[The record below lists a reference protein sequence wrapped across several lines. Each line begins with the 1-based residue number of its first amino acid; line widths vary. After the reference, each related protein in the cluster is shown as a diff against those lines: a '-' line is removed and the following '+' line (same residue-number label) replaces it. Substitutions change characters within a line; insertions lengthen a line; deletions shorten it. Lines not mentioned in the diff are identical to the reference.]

1 MDDSI
6 AERVARMERS
16 QIRVMF
22 DMAEAHGGDL
32 VRLEVGE
39 PDFAPPEHVTEAA
52 VEAAR
57 SGKVNYTSNA
67 GIFELREAVSD
78 RMATDHD
85 VAVDPEQVVVTVGA
99 LEALHLAMVT
109 LVDPGEEVVIPTPAW
124 PNYVGQV
131 RLADGKL
138 VEVPLPAEDGF
149 ALDADRVV
157 EAITDDTAVVVLNS
171 PSNPTGRVFDP
182 EDVRQVAAA
191 AADHDAFVIADE
203 AYLALAFEG
212 DRRGIAAI
220 VDEPEKVITV
230 GTCSKTYAMTGYRLG
245 WLAAPPVVAEGAAK
259 IHESTTA
266 CASSISQYAA
276 LAALT
281 GPQEPTRNMRESFRE
296 RRNLVVDRVAEI
308 PHVSCAE
315 PEGAFYAFLDVSALD
330 GTSLD
335 VAKRLLREGG
345 VVVAPG
351 EGFGDAGQGHVR
363 LSFASS
369 PEDLHEGLDGIEAL
383 VRDELE

>member
-1 MDDSI
+1 MNDSI
-6 AERVARMERS
+6 AERVAGMKRS

-22 DMAEAHGGDL
+22 DMAETHGGDL

-39 PDFAPPEHVTEAA
+39 PDFSPPKHVTEAA
-52 VEAAR
+52 VDSAR
-57 SGKVNYTSNA
+57 SGEVNYTSNA
-67 GIFELREAVSD
+67 GISELRMAISE
-78 RMATDHD
+78 RMAADHD
-85 VAVDPEQVVVTVGA
+85 VVVDPEQVVVTVGA

-131 RLADGKL
+131 RLAGGKL

-149 ALDADRVV
+149 ALDPDRVV
-157 EAITDDTAVVVLNS
+157 EAITDETAVVVLNS
-171 PSNPTGRVFDP
+171 PSNPTGRVHGP
-182 EDVRQVAAA
+182 EDVRTVAAA
-191 AADHDAFVIADE
+191 AADHDAFMIADE

-212 DRRGIAAI
+212 DRRGIAAL
-220 VDEPEKVITV
+220 VDEPEKVVTV

-245 WLAAPPVVAEGAAK
+245 WLAGPTEVAEGAAK

-266 CASSISQYAA
+266 CASSISQHAA

-281 GPQEPTRNMRESFRE
+281 GPQEPTERMRKAFRE
-296 RRNLVVDRVAEI
+296 RRDLVVDRVAEI
-308 PHVSCAE
+308 PHISCAR

-335 VAKRLLREGG
+335 VAKRLLREQG

-369 PEDLHEGLDGIEAL
+369 PEDLKKGLDGIEAL
-383 VRDELE
+383 VREELE